1 MSVKIITRASDLAP
15 FAAQWNALA
24 APFRTPVLSYE
35 WVRTAAEISEQ
46 HGNVHVVLIL
56 EDEALV
62 AAAALIA
69 PRGGLSPALEFL
81 GNPFCKLH
89 EPCGFLYRDE
99 AALAALLNAVIALGK
114 PLKLDKLPNTPT
126 IVEAF
131 AGARRRT
138 LSPSPKSARSLFVP
152 REGEWAAFEAS
163 MSKSSRETLRRKRK
177 QAEKFGPISFQ
188 NYAPDEAEFPA
199 LLKELIRI
207 EASGWKGAAGTAIA
221 SNPYQRQF
229 FETYGAAAAKLGI
242 ARVFV
247 MRIGEEVAA
256 VRLAI
261 EYLNCLWELKI
272 GFNDAFSKCS
282 PGQVLTH
289 ETLRYVFEHGL
300 DGHEFLGAD
309 EAWERVWTDTARE
322 YLSFR
327 LYPYSIAGL
336 AGLGEHVGQAAWA
349 RARRALAK
357 RAAPAASPAAPA
369 EA

>member
-1 MSVKIITRASDLAP
+1 MSVNIITRASELAP
-15 FAAQWNALA
+15 FAARWNALA
-24 APFRTPVLSYE
+24 AAFRTPVLSYE
-35 WVRTAAEISEQ
+35 WVRSAAEISEQ
-46 HGNVHVVLIL
+46 HGDLHIVLL
-56 EDEALV
+56 FEGEALI

-69 PRGGLSPALEFL
+69 PRGGFSPALEFL

-99 AALAALLNAVIALGK
+99 AALALLLNAVIALGK
-114 PLKLDKLPNTPT
+114 PLKLDKLPRTPA
-126 IVEAF
+126 VAHAF
-131 AGARRRT
+131 AHARRRT
-138 LSPSPKSARSLFVP
+138 FSPSPKIARSLFVP
-152 REGEWAAFEAS
+152 REGEWALFEAS

-177 QAEKFGPISFQ
+177 QAEKLGPITFQ
-188 NYAPDEAEFPA
+188 SYAPDEAELPA
-199 LLKELIRI
+199 LLQDLIRI
-207 EASGWKGAAGTAIA
+207 EGSGWKGAAGTAIA
-221 SNPYQRQF
+221 SNPHQRRF
-229 FETYGAAAAKLGI
+229 FEIYGAVAAKLGI
-242 ARVFV
+242 VRVFV

-327 LYPYSIAGL
+327 LYPYTLAGI
-336 AGLGEHVGQAAWA
+336 AGLGEHVGQAALA
-349 RARRALAK
+349 RVRRALAK
-357 RAAPAASPAAPA
+357 RPAAAKPPA